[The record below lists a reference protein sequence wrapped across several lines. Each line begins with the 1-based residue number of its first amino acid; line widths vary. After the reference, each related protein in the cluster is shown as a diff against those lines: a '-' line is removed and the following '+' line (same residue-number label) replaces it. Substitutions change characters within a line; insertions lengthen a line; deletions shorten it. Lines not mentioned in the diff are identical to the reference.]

1 MRIFRSEE
9 DCRMLLDLTTPKTF
23 YRKNKFIVEEL
34 LSKDNLSDIDKDYLK
49 NMLTYFENEEDFE
62 ICQKIFSKIGTF
74 NEPI

>member
-1 MRIFRSEE
+1 MRIFRNEE